1 MPILFVAQV
10 LIVGL
15 IALVWWAKEQAKTN
29 PWFDKVLKHQLQFEK
44 LWSQARHYRNVISE

>member
-1 MPILFVAQV
+1 MRVQV
-10 LIVGL
+10 SKVTSF
-15 IALVWWAKEQAKTN
+15 AAKEQAKTN